1 MTLIHRRI
9 NVPPSPIILTTHQK
23 NVDENT
29 PVEFIKLGENI
40 KQTIEEYVSNLRK
53 TEFTGMAKELLED
66 IYQPDET
73 YSSSFAKFIVRLFGD
88 CGLILVNPMNKGLR
102 ELCSPIFVDAIEKHQ
117 DITAALTKRDA
128 ELEEGGYHS
137 QVFVDDD
144 FFPFFYLDD
153 NNKRN
158 ALRFDREK
166 GSVRSLYSD
175 QTFEVE
181 ELLRIAKKSPHRLSP
196 NALMRPVVQD
206 FLFPTVCYY
215 GGSAEIAYFAQN
227 EVVYRNLDR
236 PVAKFRHRASFTIID
251 PKSARTLNKY
261 ELELKDMFR
270 GKDDLLADIIE
281 KFVANKTANVF
292 AEVDETINLELT
304 RLEGALVKSEPTLS
318 DSLKNRRKKI
328 QWHLDTLRKKFH
340 KAETLNNDV
349 LRRRIEFTLASLFPR
364 DALQERTINTIYF
377 LNLFGPNFISWL
389 NQAIDLDEKE
399 HQILFL

>member
-1 MTLIHRRI
+1 MRDDAEIKGVS
-9 NVPPSPIILTTHQK
+9 NQVK
-23 NVDENT
+23 NVEENT

-144 FFPFFYLDD
+144 FFPFFYLDGIIKY
-153 NNKRN
+153 KRN

-175 QTFEVE
+175 Q
-181 ELLRIAKKSPHRLSP
+181 
-196 NALMRPVVQD
+196 N
-206 FLFPTVCYY
+206 
-215 GGSAEIAYFAQN
+215 
-227 EVVYRNLDR
+227 
-236 PVAKFRHRASFTIID
+236 
-251 PKSARTLNKY
+251 
-261 ELELKDMFR
+261 
-270 GKDDLLADIIE
+270 
-281 KFVANKTANVF
+281 
-292 AEVDETINLELT
+292 
-304 RLEGALVKSEPTLS
+304 
-318 DSLKNRRKKI
+318 
-328 QWHLDTLRKKFH
+328 
-340 KAETLNNDV
+340 V
-349 LRRRIEFTLASLFPR
+349 LRLRSC
-364 DALQERTINTIYF
+364 
-377 LNLFGPNFISWL
+377 
-389 NQAIDLDEKE
+389 
-399 HQILFL
+399 